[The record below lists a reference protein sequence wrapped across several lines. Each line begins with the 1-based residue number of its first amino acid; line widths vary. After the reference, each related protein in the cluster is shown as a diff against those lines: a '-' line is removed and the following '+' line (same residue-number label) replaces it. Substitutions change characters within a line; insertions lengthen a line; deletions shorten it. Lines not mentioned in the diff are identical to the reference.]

1 MADPQQLFA
10 RVYDDLYD
18 QVHSFCARRVGYGD
32 ADDAAADV
40 FAAVWRRID
49 DLDEGQDRAWVF
61 AIARGVVL
69 NHWRSKRRKQRLVD
83 RVGGLRGSGP
93 ANPEVVVVQ
102 RDQDSAV
109 VDALRQLSQ
118 RDQEVLML
126 STWDDLSAP
135 EIAIVLDISVNAAQQ
150 RIFRARKRLARL
162 VTVEHPGLF
171 DVSTAEG
178 SAS

>member
-1 MADPQQLFA
+1 MFTIDYAPFAVHHDAIDREPVTGKHEGIQQGL
-10 RVYDDLYD
+10 V
-18 QVHSFCARRVGYGD
+18 
-32 ADDAAADV
+32 
-40 FAAVWRRID
+40 AVPDKHGI
-49 DLDEGQDRAWVF
+49 
-61 AIARGVVL
+61 
-69 NHWRSKRRKQRLVD
+69 
-83 RVGGLRGSGP
+83 
-93 ANPEVVVVQ
+93 VVVQ

-178 SAS
+178 GAS